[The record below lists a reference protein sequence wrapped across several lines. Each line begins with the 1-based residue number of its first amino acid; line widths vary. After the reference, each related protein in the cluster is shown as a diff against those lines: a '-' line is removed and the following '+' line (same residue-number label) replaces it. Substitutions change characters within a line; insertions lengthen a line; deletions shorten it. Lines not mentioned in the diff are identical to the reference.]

1 MLLNYSCCKELLVD
15 CIIHSCVP
23 LLCNALLAP
32 KDQWMKWNAPS
43 LQHLCADTESVRL
56 QNFRYIV
63 SDNYWIVV
71 TISINAGWEGRQC
84 FFLPGRF
91 WSDITVKHISEY
103 SRQCS
108 ANILNIQCTQYD
120 PKTCSTVCVQI
131 LLTCTHSTQNLAA
144 VKWASCIE
152 TSIRSQK
159 AFFVWFK
166 SRKMNSCSKN
176 LWRWKIS
183 GQALA
188 WSPVL

>member
-1 MLLNYSCCKELLVD
+1 MPSG
-15 CIIHSCVP
+15 P
-23 LLCNALLAP
+23 P

-43 LQHLCADTESVRL
+43 LQHLCADTESARL

-63 SDNYWIVV
+63 RDNYWIIV

-91 WSDITVKHISEY
+91 GSDITVKHISEY

-131 LLTCTHSTQNLAA
+131 LLMRTHSTQKLVA
-144 VKWASCIE
+144 VNWASCIE
-152 TSIRSQK
+152 TSIQSQK
-159 AFFVWFK
+159 KLSLSDLKAEKWTAAPNIYEDERFLARPWHEAQHCKVYTL
-166 SRKMNSCSKN
+166 SCN
-176 LWRWKIS
+176 
-183 GQALA
+183 
-188 WSPVL
+188 